1 MTKIRTIRVFSA
13 AKVNALL
20 YGVLGLLIAP
30 FLVLAP
36 GLAMIGGEK
45 RAAGFGGVIAV
56 AAIAPIFY
64 AVIGFVAGA
73 VMAFIYN
80 AISHSVGGIEVEL
93 DFPPSPTSSSPAL
106 LTPAASGTPL
116 SEAPPGV
123 RPEFE

>member
-20 YGVLGLLIAP
+20 YGILGLLIAP
-30 FLVLAP
+30 FLVLGP

-45 RAAGFGGVIAV
+45 RTAGFGGVIAV
-56 AAIAPIFY
+56 AAIAPIIY
-64 AVIGFVAGA
+64 AVIGFIAGA

-93 DFPPSPTSSSPAL
+93 DLPSPSPSL
-106 LTPAASGTPL
+106 PMLVSKVPAP
-116 SEAPPGV
+116 APSDIPPAI